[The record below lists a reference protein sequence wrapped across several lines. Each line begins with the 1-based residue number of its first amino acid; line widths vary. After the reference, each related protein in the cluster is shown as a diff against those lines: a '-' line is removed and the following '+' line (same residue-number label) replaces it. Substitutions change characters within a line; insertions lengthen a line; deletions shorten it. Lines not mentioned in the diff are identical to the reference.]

1 MAAFL
6 KVYLHTTKLQTKVNT
21 RTYKE
26 HRTVGS
32 TYSRLLTF
40 SPRFGGEVPGYTS
53 SLCWKSFEGNSSSM
67 RVLLIEGAHLSVFR
81 RPANDYKFNWNYKFA
96 AAAYL

>member
-1 MAAFL
+1 M
-6 KVYLHTTKLQTKVNT
+6 
-21 RTYKE
+21 
-26 HRTVGS
+26 
-32 TYSRLLTF
+32 
-40 SPRFGGEVPGYTS
+40 PGYTS